1 LLTEEQARQAEN
13 RKAAESQY
21 VREAVNFMP
30 PTNIK
35 LTPNKVKGIAL
46 DDATHGTAYT
56 DYYKLSK

>member
-1 LLTEEQARQAEN
+1 
-13 RKAAESQY
+13 
-21 VREAVNFMP
+21 MP

-35 LTPNKVKGIAL
+35 LMPNKVKEIAL